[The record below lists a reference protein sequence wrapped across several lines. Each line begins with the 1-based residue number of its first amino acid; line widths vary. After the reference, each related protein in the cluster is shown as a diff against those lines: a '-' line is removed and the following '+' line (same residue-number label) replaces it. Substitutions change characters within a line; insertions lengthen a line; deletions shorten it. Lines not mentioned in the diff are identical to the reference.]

1 MDDVHETGKAAV
13 QHEEQV
19 GLVDA
24 LELTDT
30 YTINRTGNSRQR
42 FYTIL
47 VQLVLGPNL
56 LKTSSHNAVS
66 LYPIIIVKCI
76 LREFNAFIDPV
87 DR

>member
-1 MDDVHETGKAAV
+1 MWEDYDVVLADVVMDDVHETGKAAV

-47 VQLVLGPNL
+47 V
-56 LKTSSHNAVS
+56 
-66 LYPIIIVKCI
+66 
-76 LREFNAFIDPV
+76 
-87 DR
+87 

>member
-1 MDDVHETGKAAV
+1 MLNTHITTNLSVWEDYDVVLADVVMDDVHETSEASV

-30 YTINRTGNSRQR
+30 DTINRTVYSQQR

-47 VQLVLGPNL
+47 V
-56 LKTSSHNAVS
+56 
-66 LYPIIIVKCI
+66 
-76 LREFNAFIDPV
+76 
-87 DR
+87 